1 MKKVLAVVAFLIVAA
16 VAANV
21 LMKGGLPF
29 MQSMSEEEKAVAD
42 LRSQLRDAQQEYRQ
56 AGRAAGLSGLDTTAE
71 AAGALRTVERIE
83 KELRALKGE
92 LKTDSAKTAARNLE
106 EEIQDFKQEIR

>member
-29 MQSMSEEEKAVAD
+29 LQSMSEEEKAIAE
-42 LRSQLRDAQQEYRQ
+42 LRSELRDAQQQYRQ
-56 AGRAAGLSGLDTTAE
+56 AGRAAALSGMATPAE
-71 AAGALRTVERIE
+71 AEGALRTVERIE
-83 KELRALKGE
+83 KELRALKGD
-92 LKTDSAKTAARNLE
+92 LKTETAKTAARNLE
-106 EEIQDFKQEIR
+106 EEIQDFKQELR